1 MIQGLLKGS
10 CSNNP
15 SNSCRMRLSPK
26 RRGIILAGGSGTR
39 LHPITQA
46 VSKQLLPVYDKPMI
60 YYPLSTLMLAG
71 IREVLIITTTHDQ
84 EAFQRLLGDGSRWGM
99 RIEYAV
105 QPSPDGLA
113 QAFLIGADF
122 LGGAPAALVLG
133 DNLFHGHDLVPQ
145 LLSSDGRAEGAT
157 VFAYPVRDPERYGV
171 AEFDAEGRVLSIEE
185 KPIRPKS
192 RYAVTGLYFYDE
204 TVVERAQ
211 QVKPSARGELEIT
224 DLNQKYLDDGQL
236 KVELMGRGM
245 AWLDTG
251 TCESLND
258 AGSYIRTLEHRQG
271 LKVGCPEEVAWRQGW
286 ISGEQL
292 ESVAQPLKKSG
303 YGTYL
308 LQLLEESISD
318 HAALQSSLE
327 VPAHAV

>member
-1 MIQGLLKGS
+1 
-10 CSNNP
+10 
-15 SNSCRMRLSPK
+15 MRSASK

-71 IREVLIITTTHDQ
+71 INEVLIITTPHDQ
-84 EAFQRLLGDGSRWGM
+84 AAFERLLGDGRRWGM
-99 RIEYAV
+99 RIDYAV

-145 LLSSDGRAEGAT
+145 LVGSDERGQGAT
-157 VFAYPVRDPERYGV
+157 VFAYPVSDPERYGV
-171 AEFDAEGRVLSIEE
+171 AEFDASGKVLSLEE
-185 KPIRPKS
+185 KPSRPKS
-192 RYAVTGLYFYDE
+192 RYAVTGLYFYDAS
-204 TVVERAQ
+204 VVDRAH

-224 DLNQKYLDDGQL
+224 DLNQMYLNEGLLQ
-236 KVELMGRGM
+236 VELMGRGM

-251 TCESLND
+251 TCDSLND
-258 AGSYIRTLEHRQG
+258 AASYIRTLEHRQG

-286 ISGEQL
+286 ITAERL
-292 ESVAQPLKKSG
+292 EELAQPLKKSG

-308 LQLLEESISD
+308 LQLLEESSSD

-327 VPAHAV
+327 VEAFHAG